1 VTVTTSAP
9 GGGRAIE
16 ARLFPSTWKLLRLQL
31 RIWVNGF
38 RRGKVR
44 DRIGRVLVL
53 LFLGGL
59 MVFVFFASRALL
71 GFIRSPAFL
80 SAVPNM
86 PLLAESLPV
95 LVMGAAFVGILLTS
109 FGVLLQAL
117 YLSGDM
123 DFLLTAP
130 VPIRAVFLSKLLQAI
145 VPNFGLICLLALPLL
160 FGLGSAEHYNAAF
173 YPLVVFS
180 LAALALA
187 AAGVAGVLVMGI
199 VHFFPARRAA
209 EILGFVGALI
219 TILCSQSG
227 QFARMSNLSEVQLQQ
242 AALVVSRFDL
252 PWSPLSW
259 AGRGLVHIG
268 QGDWVVGAGMLMG
281 MVVFCCAVFLAAL
294 IAAERLYY
302 SGWASV
308 SVASTRK
315 RRPGAARRSAGAVAL
330 RARART
336 GRGSPLRAIVV
347 KDFAML
353 RRDLRNLSAMVTPII
368 MGVVYAILLVRGGGE
383 PPPGRGEAPEW
394 FMQGFRDLLVFGDIG
409 ISLFVGWVLSSR
421 LATMGFSQEGR
432 SWWIL
437 KTAPIGPT
445 RLLTAKYIVA
455 YLPVAVLGGGFLI
468 VLSIVRSVALGD
480 VVFGLLVVA
489 LCYAAMTGVNLAFGV
504 LGANFQWEDPRRMV
518 RGTAGCL
525 STIASVAVLGN
536 CLVFFVA
543 PVFAAPLLGLPALV
557 GKVVGLALGTAAC
570 AACALVPPALVQNRV
585 PRLGE

>member
-1 VTVTTSAP
+1 
-9 GGGRAIE
+9 
-16 ARLFPSTWKLLRLQL
+16 
-31 RIWVNGF
+31 
-38 RRGKVR
+38 
-44 DRIGRVLVL
+44 
-53 LFLGGL
+53 
-59 MVFVFFASRALL
+59 
-71 GFIRSPAFL
+71 
-80 SAVPNM
+80 
-86 PLLAESLPV
+86 
-95 LVMGAAFVGILLTS
+95 
-109 FGVLLQAL
+109 
-117 YLSGDM
+117 M

-180 LAALALA
+180 MAALALA
-187 AAGVAGVLVMGI
+187 AAGVAAVLVMGI

-209 EILGFVGALI
+209 EVLGFVGAVI

-268 QGDWVVGAGMLMG
+268 QGDWVVGAGLLLG
-281 MVVFCCAVFLAAL
+281 MIVFCCAIFLVAL
-294 IAAERLYY
+294 VAAERLYY

-315 RRPGAARRSAGAVAL
+315 RRPGAARRSAGAVSLQAK
-330 RARART
+330 ARS
-336 GRGSPLRAIVV
+336 GRGSPVWAIVV
-347 KDFAML
+347 KDFAVL
-353 RRDLRNLSAMVTPII
+353 RRDLRNLSGMVTPII

-383 PPPGRGEAPEW
+383 TPPGRGEAPEW

-409 ISLFVGWVLSSR
+409 ISLFVGWVLSTR

-437 KTAPIGPT
+437 KTAPVGPR

-525 STIASVAVLGN
+525 STIASVAALGI
-536 CLVFFVA
+536 CLAFFVG
-543 PVFAAPLLGLPALV
+543 PVFAAPLLGLPALA